1 MDTCNDSL
9 VAQPDRVLLV
19 VANGGPG
26 GMQVQVGLLA
36 RGLADAGCEVAV
48 ACGPGDLDIGTAT
61 LLRLPAFTVG
71 SAPAFLV
78 ALRRTIADVEPDV
91 LHGHGLRL
99 APFLGLLGRARSV
112 VTCHG
117 IDPLRVRRATALV
130 RVAGVPIA
138 ACGAGPQRLLALA
151 GVKARILDNAVPVMP
166 PAAERGLLFERFALI
181 EAPLL
186 AVSPAR
192 LSPQKDPVTLVR
204 AVAQVDDVAC
214 VLLGGGPLEPAVRE
228 EIRRLGVGARV
239 AVSPWVSDA
248 RAVLAGADLLA
259 LSSRWEGQ
267 PTVLLEAMAAGVAIV
282 ATDCPGTAELVR
294 DGETAFLGSP
304 GDAASLAAAFARAA
318 DPAARAAVAD
328 SARGDVRSHE
338 LGVVV
343 ASHLA
348 AYRDV
353 LERRWP

>member
-1 MDTCNDSL
+1 MVTCDDL
-9 VAQPDRVLLV
+9 TVPQPTRVLLV

-36 RGLADAGCEVAV
+36 GGLAAAGCEVAV
-48 ACGPGDLDIGTAT
+48 ACGPGDLDVGAAT
-61 LLRLPAFTVG
+61 LLRLPEFSVG
-71 SAPAFLV
+71 SAPSFFL
-78 ALRRTIADVEPDV
+78 ALRRTVADVEPDV

-99 APFLGLLGRARSV
+99 APLLGALGRARSV

-117 IDPLRVRRATALV
+117 IDPLRVRRSTALV
-130 RVAGVPIA
+130 RVAGVPVA

-151 GVKARILDNAVPVMP
+151 GVAARVLDNAVPVMP
-166 PAAERGLLFERFALI
+166 PAAQRALTFERFALD

-204 AVAQVDDVAC
+204 AIAQTDGVSC
-214 VLLGGGPLEPAVRE
+214 VLLGGGPLEPEVRE

-267 PTVLLEAMAAGVAIV
+267 PTVMLEAMAAGVAIV
-282 ATDCPGTAELVR
+282 ATDCPGTGELVR

-304 GDAASLAAAFARAA
+304 GDPSSLARAFARAA
-318 DPAARAAVAD
+318 EPAARAAVAEA
-328 SARGDVRSHE
+328 ARRDVRAHE

-343 ASHLA
+343 ANHLA

-353 LERRWP
+353 LEGRWP